1 MSLHK
6 DHRERTRDRYLMEG
20 LDNFA
25 EHEVLELLLFYC
37 VPRVDTN
44 KLAHL
49 LLEEF
54 GSLHQVLEASPA
66 DLQRVKGVG
75 KRVAASL
82 SFFSSFCRY
91 YYVNKAETELKEL
104 KDPAQ
109 CVQYLR
115 PYFMGQRNE
124 VVYILCLDA
133 KCRVLLCKK
142 VGEGSVNSAG
152 VPIRRI
158 VEIALAANAT
168 TVILAHNH
176 PGGVAVPSGDD
187 VQTTLSVGKALKTV
201 DVILAD
207 HIVFSNTAYTSM
219 YQTDYYKPSD
229 IYSAE

>member
-1 MSLHK
+1 VK
-6 DHRERTRDRYLMEG
+6 EG
-20 LDNFA
+20 LDNFE
-25 EHEVLELLLFYC
+25 EHEVLEYLLFHC
-37 VPRVDTN
+37 VPRINTN
-44 KLAHL
+44 GLAHL

-54 GSLHQVLEASPA
+54 GSLHQVLDATPQ

-75 KRVAASL
+75 ERVATSL

-91 YYVNKAETELKEL
+91 YYVNKAENEMKEL
-104 KDPAQ
+104 KDPYQ
-109 CVQYLR
+109 CIEYLK
-115 PYFMGQRNE
+115 PYFLGQRNE

-168 TVILAHNH
+168 TIILAHNH
-176 PGGVAVPSGDD
+176 PSGIAVPSGED
-187 VQTTLSVGKALKTV
+187 VQTTRLVAKALKTV

-229 IYSAE
+229 IYPL